1 MATNKT
7 IVGLD
12 LGSNSIGWAVVKAE
26 KDETE
31 EGKVR
36 PTGILAAGSRILPMD
51 SDLLSNFEKGNS
63 VSQTETR
70 RQCRI
75 MRRMGERRKLR
86 RARLLRVMRIIGWL
100 PAHLADSV
108 DEYGNIRR
116 GCEPKI
122 EWDGGRF
129 LFQESFEEMCAE
141 FGGAKVSHDWTVY
154 YLRKKAL
161 RTAVSGQELAWIL
174 LNFNQKRGYKASRA
188 DESEA
193 DEDEGQMREVV
204 DVTVTQ
210 AEVRDGKRGQ
220 SVLALTLDDGGVM
233 EQPFAKGG
241 DPKEWIGQKM
251 ECLKTTTAKN
261 GEKTVKY
268 TRPSDDDWTLKKVK
282 TEKDITSKGQTVG
295 EYIYASLLANPAG
308 KLRGGRVTVVDRSLY
323 RDEIENILRCQERF
337 HPELS
342 DHGLLEKCAMALYPN
357 NEARRKEAMRNGL
370 TGLICD
376 DIILYQRPL
385 KSKKSTIADC
395 PFETRSYMSADG
407 EVRVKKIKC
416 APRSHPLFQEFRLW
430 QTVNNLRVA
439 DENGEDILTPE
450 LRMKLFD
457 ALTLKDKVDSKGV
470 LKILDKLGV
479 KQGGLK
485 PNMVDGK
492 SLPCYETRS
501 ALVGCLAKA
510 GLDKKE
516 ALRLL
521 MEDSGNGM
529 TNEMLLWQTTYSVT
543 DRDEFC
549 RAIGHWAERNSLDK
563 DATAKAFLK
572 IKPVS
577 DYAAYSLKAIK
588 RLLPLMR
595 MGGHWSWDAIDER
608 TRERI
613 THILTAED
621 DSEITDDVR
630 EAFAKGVFTAEQDFQ
645 GLLPWQAC
653 LAVYG
658 KLSGTEKAKWESADD
673 VDCWVR
679 QFRHGS
685 LRNPIVE
692 QVVLETMRVVADIWR
707 KFGKIDEIHMEMA
720 RELKKTND
728 ERKRITDDNRKRE
741 DENEKIRLVLRELAK
756 SCDGVNP
763 FSPIQQTK
771 LKICMEGARAN
782 AANSDQ
788 SDERNIEPSMNEIEK
803 YKIWLEGHYQSPY
816 TGQYINLSRLF
827 TTDYEIEHVVPRSRY
842 YDDSFNNKVIC
853 EAAVNKDKGNMMG
866 MEYIKAAQGR
876 EIELGGG
883 HTVTILSEEKYENLV
898 RETYRSNF
906 RKRDNLLRTEL
917 PTGFNNRQMND
928 TRYISVLVKGL
939 LSNIV
944 RGEEKDNAA
953 CSKNL
958 VVYTGTVTDRL
969 KQDWGMNDKWNEIIL
984 PRFEALDKT
993 VGDTT
998 DRDKRFVTES
1008 NGHLIPTV
1016 PTEMLK
1022 GFNKK
1027 RIDHRHHAM
1036 DAIVIACANRAIVQ
1050 YFSNEAAG
1058 NQKEFDSL
1066 KLSVCHKD
1074 SKNGWVVNMPWDG
1087 FAADAKRTL
1096 EGITASFKHRARIVT
1111 KTTNHYTKTVNGK
1124 RETLKQSTYAIRQ
1137 SLHKDTVWGEVDIR
1151 RRTEGNVKLSVA
1163 VRELRKYY
1171 EMCETDYHAQPTM
1184 KIVNT
1189 PLRKEVLRLIVEG
1202 KSDKEI
1208 DKFFKKEAEA
1218 WQEEIVDGKV
1228 GVFTYSDGKKT
1239 YATRFLS
1246 SLADMFGKETDEG
1259 KIRAKIASIT
1269 DTGIQKI
1276 LLNHLTAWP
1285 GGCATAFSA
1294 DGIKWMNDNIQALNG
1309 GKRHMPIYKVRRTET
1324 SDAKVQIGQEG
1335 NKGRKFVEADKG
1347 TNLFF
1352 AVYSDGKSGRS
1363 FDTITLRT
1371 AVSRLLKGLRPV
1383 PETNDK
1389 GERLIFSVEING
1401 LVYIPLDGEA
1411 KIVDPKRIYKLVS
1424 SSKDQPWWRPANV
1437 AQVIQKK
1444 AEFGSQDKITSIG
1457 NTVIK
1462 NICLPIEV
1470 DRLGNVT
1477 LKKIDGDD

>member
-1 MATNKT
+1 
-7 IVGLD
+7 
-12 LGSNSIGWAVVKAE
+12 
-26 KDETE
+26 
-31 EGKVR
+31 
-36 PTGILAAGSRILPMD
+36 
-51 SDLLSNFEKGNS
+51 
-63 VSQTETR
+63 
-70 RQCRI
+70 
-75 MRRMGERRKLR
+75 
-86 RARLLRVMRIIGWL
+86 
-100 PAHLADSV
+100 
-108 DEYGNIRR
+108 
-116 GCEPKI
+116 
-122 EWDGGRF
+122 
-129 LFQESFEEMCAE
+129 
-141 FGGAKVSHDWTVY
+141 
-154 YLRKKAL
+154 
-161 RTAVSGQELAWIL
+161 
-174 LNFNQKRGYKASRA
+174 
-188 DESEA
+188 
-193 DEDEGQMREVV
+193 
-204 DVTVTQ
+204 
-210 AEVRDGKRGQ
+210 
-220 SVLALTLDDGGVM
+220 
-233 EQPFAKGG
+233 
-241 DPKEWIGQKM
+241 
-251 ECLKTTTAKN
+251 
-261 GEKTVKY
+261 
-268 TRPSDDDWTLKKVK
+268 
-282 TEKDITSKGQTVG
+282 
-295 EYIYASLLANPAG
+295 
-308 KLRGGRVTVVDRSLY
+308 
-323 RDEIENILRCQERF
+323 
-337 HPELS
+337 
-342 DHGLLEKCAMALYPN
+342 
-357 NEARRKEAMRNGL
+357 MRNGL
-370 TGLICD
+370 AGLLCD

-395 PFETRSYMSADG
+395 PFETRSYVGADG
-407 EVRVKKIKC
+407 EVREKKIKC

-439 DENGEDILTPE
+439 DENGEDVLTPE
-450 LRMKLFD
+450 LREKLFD
-457 ALTLKDKVDSKGV
+457 ALTLKDKVDSKGL
-470 LKILDKLGV
+470 LKIIEKLGV
-479 KQGGLK
+479 KHVGLK

-501 ALVGCLAKA
+501 ALLGSLVKA

-521 MEDSGNGM
+521 LADSGKGM

-543 DRDEFC
+543 ERDEFC
-549 RAIGHWAERNSLDK
+549 SAIGNWAERNGLEK
-563 DATAKAFLK
+563 EATVKAFLK

-595 MGGHWSWDAIDER
+595 MGSHWSWDAIDER

-621 DSEITDDVR
+621 DREITDDVR
-630 EAFAKGVFTAEQDFQ
+630 EAFDKGVFSAEHDFQ

-658 KLSGTEKAKWESADD
+658 KLSGSEKAKWESADD
-673 VDCWVR
+673 VDEWVKL
-679 QFRHGS
+679 FRHGS

-707 KFGKIDEIHMEMA
+707 KFGNIDEIHLEMA

-728 ERKRITDDNRKRE
+728 ERKRMTDDNRKRE
-741 DENEKIRLVLRELAK
+741 DENERIRLVLRELAK
-756 SCDGVNP
+756 SCEGVNP

-788 SDERNIEPSMNEIEK
+788 NDVRNIEPSINEIEK
-803 YKIWLEGHYQSPY
+803 YKIWLEQHYQSPY

-827 TTDYEIEHVVPRSRY
+827 TTDYEIEHIVPRSRY

-883 HTVTILSEEKYENLV
+883 NSVTILSEEKYENLIK
-898 RETYRSNF
+898 ETYKSNF
-906 RKRDNLLRTEL
+906 RKRENLLRTEL

-953 CSKNL
+953 CSKNI
-958 VVYTGTVTDRL
+958 VVCTGTVTDRL

-993 VGDTT
+993 VDSP

-1016 PTEMLK
+1016 PTDMLK

-1058 NQKEFDSL
+1058 NQKKFDSL

-1087 FAADAKRTL
+1087 FAAEARRTL
-1096 EGITASFKHRARIVT
+1096 EGVTASFKHRARIVT
-1111 KTTNHYTKTVNGK
+1111 KTTNHYTRIVNGK
-1124 RETLKQSTYAIRQ
+1124 RETVKQSTYAVRQ
-1137 SLHKDTVWGEVDIR
+1137 SLHKDTVWGEVSIR
-1151 RRTEGNVKLSVA
+1151 RRTEGNVRLSVA
-1163 VRELRKYY
+1163 VKELRKHY

-1189 PLRKEVLRLIVEG
+1189 PLRKEALRLIVEG

-1228 GVFTYSDGKKT
+1228 RVFTYGDGKKT

-1246 SLADMFGKETDEG
+1246 SLADLFGKETDEG

-1276 LLNHLTAWP
+1276 LLNHLAAWP

-1294 DGIKWMNDNIQALNG
+1294 DGIKWMNDNIQTLNG
-1309 GKRHMPIYKVRRTET
+1309 GKQHKPIYKVRRTET
-1324 SDAKVQIGQEG
+1324 SELKQSVGLKG
-1335 NKGRKFVEADKG
+1335 NKGSKFVEADKG

-1352 AVYSDGKSGRS
+1352 AVYSDGNGGRS
-1363 FDTITLRT
+1363 GITVPLRT
-1371 AVSRLLKGLRPV
+1371 AIARRLQGLSPV
-1383 PETNDK
+1383 PECDEKGNKLLFALSPND
-1389 GERLIFSVEING
+1389 F
-1401 LVYIPLDGEA
+1401 VYVPKNGEA
-1411 KIVDPKRIYKLVS
+1411 TVEDKSRIYKFVS
-1424 SSKDQPWWRPANV
+1424 CTRKQAMFVPCCV
-1437 AQVIQKK
+1437 AKVIVDGK
-1444 AEFGSQDKITSIG
+1444 EFGSLNKIETLQGVS
-1457 NTVIK
+1457 IK
-1462 NICLPIEV
+1462 NVCLPLEV

-1477 LKKIDGDD
+1477 LKKIDCDD

>member
-12 LGSNSIGWAVVKAE
+12 LGSNSIGWAVVKAV

-86 RARLLRVMRIIGWL
+86 RARLLRVLKVIGWL
-100 PAHLADSV
+100 PAHMVEAI
-108 DEYGNIRR
+108 DEYGNLRR

-122 EWDGGRF
+122 EWDGRRF

-141 FGGAKVSHDWTVY
+141 FGGARVSHDWTVY

-161 RTAVSGQELAWIL
+161 REAISGQELAWVL

-188 DESEA
+188 DEIET
-193 DEDEGQMREVV
+193 EEKEGQEREVV
-204 DVTVTQ
+204 DVTVTH
-210 AEVRDGKRGQ
+210 AEARDGKRGLK
-220 SVLALTLDDGGVM
+220 VLALTFDDGGTM
-233 EQPFAKGG
+233 EQPFSRGG
-241 DPKEWIGQKM
+241 DPEEWIGQRM
-251 ECLKTTTAKN
+251 ECLKTTTTAKN
-261 GEKTVKY
+261 GEKTVRY
-268 TRPSDDDWTLKKVK
+268 TTPSEDDWTLKKVK

-295 EYIYASLLANPAG
+295 EYIYASLLAHPAD
-308 KLRGGRVTVVDRSLY
+308 KLRGAKLTVVDRHLY
-323 RDEIENILRCQERF
+323 RTEIEDILRCQERF

-342 DHGLLEKCAMALYPN
+342 DRGLLEKCATALYPN
-357 NEARRKEAMRNGL
+357 NEVRRKDAMRKGL
-370 TGLICD
+370 AGLLCD

-395 PFETRSYMSADG
+395 PFETRSYECADG
-407 EVRVKKIKC
+407 EVKVKKIKC

-439 DENGEDILTPE
+439 DEDGEDVLTPE

-470 LKILDKLGV
+470 LKIMEKLGV

-501 ALVGCLAKA
+501 ALVGCLVKA
-510 GLDKKE
+510 GVDKKE
-516 ALRLL
+516 ALALL
-521 MEDSGNGM
+521 LADSGNGM

-543 DRDEFC
+543 ERDEFC
-549 RAIGHWAERNSLDK
+549 RAIGHWAEKNGLDK
-563 DATAKAFLK
+563 EAAVKAFLK

-595 MGGHWSWDAIDER
+595 MGSHWSWDAIDER
-608 TRERI
+608 TRERM

-621 DSEITDDVR
+621 DREITDDVR
-630 EAFAKGVFTAEQDFQ
+630 EAFAKGVFTVEQDFQ
-645 GLLPWQAC
+645 GLQPWQAC

-673 VDCWVR
+673 VDRWVR

-692 QVVLETMRVVADIWR
+692 QVVLETMRVVSDIWR
-707 KFGKIDEIHMEMA
+707 KFGKIDEIHLEMA

-728 ERKRITDDNRKRE
+728 ERKRMTDDNRKRE

-771 LKICMEGARAN
+771 LKICMEGARATG
-782 AANSDQ
+782 ADS
-788 SDERNIEPSMNEIEK
+788 EPSLDEIEK
-803 YKIWLEGHYQSPY
+803 YRIWLEQHCQSPY

-876 EIELGGG
+876 AVELGGG
-883 HTVTILSEEKYENLV
+883 HTVTILSEEEYENHV
-898 RETYRSNF
+898 RKTYKSNF
-906 RKRDNLLRTEL
+906 RKRENLLRTEL

-953 CSKNL
+953 CSKNI
-958 VVYTGTVTDRL
+958 VVCTGTVTDRL

-993 VGDTT
+993 VDSP

-1016 PTEMLK
+1016 PTDMLK

-1036 DAIVIACANRAIVQ
+1036 DAIVIACANRAMVQ

-1058 NQKEFDSL
+1058 NQKTFDSL

-1087 FAADAKRTL
+1087 FAAEAKRTL
-1096 EGITASFKHRARIVT
+1096 DGITASFKHRARIVT
-1111 KTTNHYTKTVNGK
+1111 KTTNHYTKMVNGK
-1124 RETLKQSTYAIRQ
+1124 RETLKQSTYAVRQ
-1137 SLHKDTVWGEVDIR
+1137 SLHQETVWGEVNIR
-1151 RRTEGNVKLSVA
+1151 RRTEGKVKLSVA

-1171 EMCETDYHAQPTM
+1171 EMCETDDHAQPGM
-1184 KIVNT
+1184 KIVNA

-1208 DKFFKKEAEA
+1208 DRFFKKEAEA

-1228 GVFTYSDGKKT
+1228 SVFTYSDSEKIC
-1239 YATRFLS
+1239 ATRFLS
-1246 SLADMFGKETDEG
+1246 SLSDMFGQLTDEG
-1259 KIRAKIASIT
+1259 KIVKEIATIT

-1276 LLNHLTAWP
+1276 LLNHLAVWP
-1285 GGCATAFSA
+1285 GGCSTAFSA
-1294 DGIKWMNDNIQALNG
+1294 DGIKWMNDNIQTLNG
-1309 GKRHMPIYKVRRTET
+1309 GKRHMPIYKVRRTEK
-1324 SDAKVQIGQEG
+1324 SELKRAVGHEG
-1335 NKGRKFVEADKG
+1335 NKGSKFVKAAQG
-1347 TNLFF
+1347 TNFFF
-1352 AVYSDGKSGRS
+1352 AVYSDGKGGRT

-1383 PETNDK
+1383 PETNEK
-1389 GERLIFSVEING
+1389 GERLMFSVEVND
-1401 LVYIPLDGEA
+1401 LVYVPLDGE
-1411 KIVDPKRIYKLVS
+1411 KSIVDRNRIYKLIS
-1424 SSKDQPWWRPANV
+1424 SSDDQPFWRPVNV
-1437 AQVIQKK
+1437 AQVIMKK
-1444 AEFGSQDKITSIG
+1444 VEFGSQDKIRNLNGIA
-1457 NTVIK
+1457 IK
-1462 NICLPIEV
+1462 NICLPLEV